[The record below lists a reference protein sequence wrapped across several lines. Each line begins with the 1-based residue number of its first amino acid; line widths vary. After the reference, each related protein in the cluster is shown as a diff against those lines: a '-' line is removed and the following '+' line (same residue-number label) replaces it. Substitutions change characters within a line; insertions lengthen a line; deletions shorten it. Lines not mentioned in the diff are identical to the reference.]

1 MGKSLYFFLTKNDLI
16 SILENVEQIIS
27 LKYVWEDSYTT
38 NEIEEYTSL
47 IEYVEL
53 GINKSG
59 EQQEESFL
67 VLEKSD
73 KLIVREVPQFDGGYR
88 YIVDQEKNMDSIDIW
103 PGGIYGDKYLICGHL
118 GTISNSDK
126 SLKIFSI
133 FQKAIINQCKI
144 KRGRYYVGEDAKN
157 LYGKRRFITMY
168 AGQPVEFD
176 LQL

>member
-67 VLEKSD
+67 VL
-73 KLIVREVPQFDGGYR
+73 V
-88 YIVDQEKNMDSIDIW
+88 
-103 PGGIYGDKYLICGHL
+103 C
-118 GTISNSDK
+118 
-126 SLKIFSI
+126 
-133 FQKAIINQCKI
+133 
-144 KRGRYYVGEDAKN
+144 
-157 LYGKRRFITMY
+157 
-168 AGQPVEFD
+168 
-176 LQL
+176 